1 MQFNIRHKS
10 AYKVIDVSVKHG
22 GTEIDLGWLDY
33 KEAEVLAAHL
43 MDVAEDL
50 LYYIP
55 KPEEGEDGD

>member
-1 MQFNIRHKS
+1 MQFNVRHKS

-50 LYYIP
+50 LY
-55 KPEEGEDGD
+55 